1 MCLSVWPCTRITSS
15 AGYDIAWVQEM
26 RYLVAYITKS
36 RVFKCSL
43 DHAKRFFYR
52 AANSIFGKIGRIASE
67 EVILRLIR
75 TKCVPVLLYGLEA
88 CNLTKSQITSLD
100 FVLNRFFMKL
110 FGTNNIKVITEYQT
124 YFSFKLPSTLLAERV
139 KKLKDDYELQGHGG

>member
-1 MCLSVWPCTRITSS
+1 MGT
-15 AGYDIAWVQEM
+15 GK
-26 RYLVAYITKS
+26 RYLGIYITKS

-43 DHAKRFFYR
+43 DHAKRSFYR

-67 EVILRLIR
+67 EVILQLIG
-75 TKCVPVLLYGLEA
+75 TKCVPVSLYSLEA

-110 FGTNNIKVITEYQT
+110 FGTSNINIITECQT
-124 YFSFKLPSTLLAERV
+124 YFSFKLPSTLLAEQV